1 MFPLAEEAFQS
12 PSCGEAFLTAPYFSP
27 VFSDISRAFLADR
40 ANEAS
45 QSIKDGAEDDLTGS
59 TKLFVFIFLPISSR
73 PHVLSS

>member
-1 MFPLAEEAFQS
+1 
-12 PSCGEAFLTAPYFSP
+12 